1 MVGREV
7 RRGRLCTSCVL
18 LSSHPAE
25 RKDKSS
31 ILAPHTPLS
40 LRLIHAGP
48 FLGGWPVGEPM
59 TAAAGDFVTPGS
71 SVIVPDGV
79 EAGDGIHSDASSTM
93 AVVTGTLVQ
102 SNGTMSVDPSRPSV
116 NSPQIGDVIIAEV
129 NRLNPKTA
137 EVRLLHIEGKDGGH
151 RTVPAEE
158 LFADIFVTNFVD
170 RFLPSAGDAMR
181 KRDIVRARIVELDPM
196 LKATTRDNP
205 ELGVLHAL
213 CPQCGEDLEASSK
226 TPDFNVACPRCDYTG
241 YRVLSNGFGHGH
253 VLGDDIQSLNRPGAR
268 WSSEAEPMLGH
279 DGARP
284 YISPIADYRR
294 GMSHEMPDSVR
305 RQKAA
310 QSRGGGGGGRGGPRR
325 EMHPTTCTLCGTK
338 TQVPFKPTPGK
349 PIRCRDC
356 MDKVKDG
363 KASKDELA
371 KERGVL
377 NAARAGA
384 EGSMGL
390 KLFIGGVSYDATEDD
405 LREAFSAHGELK
417 EVHIATDKETGRS
430 KGFAFITFPNKK
442 DGLAA
447 IKALHESKIHGRKI
461 SVQESNPGGRD
472 RKRRPRR
479 N

>member
-1 MVGREV
+1 
-7 RRGRLCTSCVL
+7 
-18 LSSHPAE
+18 
-25 RKDKSS
+25 
-31 ILAPHTPLS
+31 
-40 LRLIHAGP
+40 
-48 FLGGWPVGEPM
+48 M

-79 EAGDGIHSDASSTM
+79 EAGDGIHSDASGSM

-102 SNGTMSVDPSRPSV
+102 SNDTISVDPSRPSV
-116 NSPQIGDVIIAEV
+116 NSPQMGDIIIAEV

-213 CPQCGEDLEASSK
+213 CPQCGVDLEASSK

-284 YISPIADYRR
+284 YLSPVADYRR

-305 RQKAA
+305 RQRAA

-371 KERGVL
+371 KERKVL

>member
-1 MVGREV
+1 M
-7 RRGRLCTSCVL
+7 TS
-18 LSSHPAE
+18 
-25 RKDKSS
+25 
-31 ILAPHTPLS
+31 T
-40 LRLIHAGP
+40 
-48 FLGGWPVGEPM
+48 
-59 TAAAGDFVTPGS
+59 AGDFVTPGS

-79 EAGDGIHSDASSTM
+79 ETGDGIHSNVSGSM

-116 NSPQIGDVIIAEV
+116 NSPQIGDVVIAEV

-213 CPQCGEDLEASSK
+213 CPQCGEDLETSSK

-284 YISPIADYRR
+284 YISPVADYRR

>member
-1 MVGREV
+1 
-7 RRGRLCTSCVL
+7 
-18 LSSHPAE
+18 
-25 RKDKSS
+25 
-31 ILAPHTPLS
+31 
-40 LRLIHAGP
+40 
-48 FLGGWPVGEPM
+48 M

-213 CPQCGEDLEASSK
+213 CPQCGEDLETSSK

-253 VLGDDIQSLNRPGAR
+253 VLGDDIQSLNRPGVR

-284 YISPIADYRR
+284 YISPVADYRR

>member
-1 MVGREV
+1 
-7 RRGRLCTSCVL
+7 
-18 LSSHPAE
+18 
-25 RKDKSS
+25 
-31 ILAPHTPLS
+31 
-40 LRLIHAGP
+40 
-48 FLGGWPVGEPM
+48 M

-71 SVIVPDGV
+71 SIIVPDGV

-284 YISPIADYRR
+284 YISPVADYRR

>member
-1 MVGREV
+1 
-7 RRGRLCTSCVL
+7 
-18 LSSHPAE
+18 
-25 RKDKSS
+25 
-31 ILAPHTPLS
+31 
-40 LRLIHAGP
+40 
-48 FLGGWPVGEPM
+48 M

-79 EAGDGIHSDASSTM
+79 ETGHGIHSDASGSM
-93 AVVTGTLVQ
+93 AVVTGTIVQ
-102 SNGTMSVDPSRPSV
+102 SNDTISVDPSRPSV

-181 KRDIVRARIVELDPM
+181 KRDVVRARIVELDPM

-284 YISPIADYRR
+284 YLSPVADYRR

-305 RQKAA
+305 RQRAA

-371 KERGVL
+371 KERKVL

>member
-1 MVGREV
+1 
-7 RRGRLCTSCVL
+7 
-18 LSSHPAE
+18 
-25 RKDKSS
+25 
-31 ILAPHTPLS
+31 
-40 LRLIHAGP
+40 
-48 FLGGWPVGEPM
+48 M

-213 CPQCGEDLEASSK
+213 CPQCGEDLETSSK

>member
-1 MVGREV
+1 
-7 RRGRLCTSCVL
+7 
-18 LSSHPAE
+18 
-25 RKDKSS
+25 
-31 ILAPHTPLS
+31 
-40 LRLIHAGP
+40 
-48 FLGGWPVGEPM
+48 M

-213 CPQCGEDLEASSK
+213 CPQCGEDLETSSK

-253 VLGDDIQSLNRPGAR
+253 ALGDDIQSLNRPGVR

>member
-1 MVGREV
+1 
-7 RRGRLCTSCVL
+7 
-18 LSSHPAE
+18 
-25 RKDKSS
+25 
-31 ILAPHTPLS
+31 
-40 LRLIHAGP
+40 
-48 FLGGWPVGEPM
+48 
-59 TAAAGDFVTPGS
+59 
-71 SVIVPDGV
+71 
-79 EAGDGIHSDASSTM
+79 M
-93 AVVTGTLVQ
+93 AVVTGTIVQ
-102 SNGTMSVDPSRPSV
+102 SNDTISVDPSRPSV

-213 CPQCGEDLEASSK
+213 CPQCGVDLEASSK

-284 YISPIADYRR
+284 YLSPVADYRR

-305 RQKAA
+305 RQRAA

-371 KERGVL
+371 KERKVL

>member
-1 MVGREV
+1 
-7 RRGRLCTSCVL
+7 
-18 LSSHPAE
+18 
-25 RKDKSS
+25 
-31 ILAPHTPLS
+31 
-40 LRLIHAGP
+40 
-48 FLGGWPVGEPM
+48 M
-59 TAAAGDFVTPGS
+59 TAAAGDFVSPGS
-71 SVIVPDGV
+71 SVAIPV
-79 EAGDGIHSDASSTM
+79 

-102 SNGTMSVDPSRPSV
+102 SDGTMSVDASRPSV

-137 EVRLLHIEGKDGGH
+137 EVRVLHIEGKDGGH
-151 RTVPAEE
+151 RDVPAGK

-181 KRDIVRARIVELDPM
+181 KRDVVRARIVELDPM

-213 CPQCGEDLEASSK
+213 CPQCGEDLETSSK

-253 VLGDDIQSLNRPGAR
+253 VLGSDIQSLNRPGAR
-268 WSSEAEPMLGH
+268 WSSEAESMLGH

-284 YISPIADYRR
+284 YLSPVADHRR
-294 GMSHEMPDSVR
+294 GMSHEMPESVR
-305 RQKAA
+305 RQRAA
-310 QSRGGGGGGRGGPRR
+310 QSRGGGRGGPRR

-338 TQVPFKPTPGK
+338 TKVPFKPTPGK

-356 MDKVKDG
+356 MDKVKEG

-371 KERGVL
+371 KERKVL
-377 NAARAGA
+377 NSARAGA
-384 EGSMGL
+384 EESMGL
-390 KLFIGGVSYDATEDD
+390 KLFVGGVSYDATEDD
-405 LREAFSAHGELK
+405 LREAFSAHGKLT
-417 EVHIATDKETGRS
+417 EVHIATDRDTGRS
-430 KGFAFITFPNKK
+430 KGFAFVTFSSKK
-442 DGLAA
+442 HGLAA
-447 IKALHESKIHGRKI
+447 IKALHDSKIHGRKI

-472 RKRRPRR
+472 RKRRRRR

>member
-1 MVGREV
+1 
-7 RRGRLCTSCVL
+7 
-18 LSSHPAE
+18 
-25 RKDKSS
+25 
-31 ILAPHTPLS
+31 
-40 LRLIHAGP
+40 
-48 FLGGWPVGEPM
+48 
-59 TAAAGDFVTPGS
+59 
-71 SVIVPDGV
+71 
-79 EAGDGIHSDASSTM
+79 M

-158 LFADIFVTNFVD
+158 LFADIFVTNFGD

-253 VLGDDIQSLNRPGAR
+253 VLGKDIQSLNRPGAR

-284 YISPIADYRR
+284 YISPVADYRR

-405 LREAFSAHGELK
+405 LREAFSAHGELR

>member
-1 MVGREV
+1 
-7 RRGRLCTSCVL
+7 
-18 LSSHPAE
+18 
-25 RKDKSS
+25 
-31 ILAPHTPLS
+31 
-40 LRLIHAGP
+40 
-48 FLGGWPVGEPM
+48 M

-213 CPQCGEDLEASSK
+213 CPQCGEDLETSSK

-284 YISPIADYRR
+284 YISPVADYRR

>member
-1 MVGREV
+1 
-7 RRGRLCTSCVL
+7 
-18 LSSHPAE
+18 
-25 RKDKSS
+25 
-31 ILAPHTPLS
+31 
-40 LRLIHAGP
+40 
-48 FLGGWPVGEPM
+48 
-59 TAAAGDFVTPGS
+59 
-71 SVIVPDGV
+71 
-79 EAGDGIHSDASSTM
+79 M

-253 VLGDDIQSLNRPGAR
+253 VLGADIHSLNRPGAR

-284 YISPIADYRR
+284 YISPVADYRR